1 MTDTPAPRTDRPNRW
16 VGPLVLLAVITT
28 LIVVFVLSNT
38 NRTEVGFAGF
48 HWMDVPVWLVI
59 VIALVAGAI
68 GSRVLGWVWRVWR
81 RRRRRLA
88 DELDTLRKHAAD
100 TDD

>member
-1 MTDTPAPRTDRPNRW
+1 MTDTPAPRTERPNRW
-16 VGPLVLLAVITT
+16 IGPLIVFLVIATLVL
-28 LIVVFVLSNT
+28 VFMLSNT
-38 NRTEVGFAGF
+38 TRTEVGFAGY

-68 GSRVLGWVWRVWR
+68 GSRVLGSVWRAWR

-100 TDD
+100 TND